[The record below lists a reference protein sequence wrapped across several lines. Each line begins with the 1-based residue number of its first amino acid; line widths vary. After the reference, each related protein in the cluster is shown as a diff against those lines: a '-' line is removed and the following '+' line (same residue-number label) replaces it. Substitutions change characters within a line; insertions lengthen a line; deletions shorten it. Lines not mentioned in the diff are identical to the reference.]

1 MKKALFVLLIMSVMM
16 LVELSSGV
24 SNRVDAISRISIME
38 NPINKSSIRY
48 SRGLPAQSGWIN
60 ERVDV
65 DRSFNVTPGA
75 IALDSEGYP
84 HIVYGGDRLYYAR
97 QTEQGWVTKVM
108 DPRWGR
114 GEGAAIAIDTESDRV
129 YVVYY
134 DQVNKRLLR
143 NGSVIDSNPVGD
155 FRDIDI
161 AIDYNGRTHISY
173 LDSGNNNLYYHGPYL
188 IGINGLVA
196 SNIQLTG
203 GSSIDVSVGGIL
215 GEAPYP
221 YISHTVANGNENELR
236 IAYWNQNEPQWE
248 FATIATGVST
258 GLYTSLATWKVIDN
272 PPTEIVISYYDGL
285 DETLKSARGAIGLP
299 FAIQEIETTG
309 FGWFPSSVTFGFGTQ
324 PSIAY
329 TNGSREVKFAAR
341 NQNGWQI
348 FPTVFDQEAVTIVG
362 LARDNSGNP
371 HLAYVASESDDLYY
385 SYWTGSTWQTEL
397 VETGAWL
404 GTYPSLQIETTAPY
418 TAHISYAGDGLKY
431 ATNIDG
437 VWQTEHIVPDL
448 NIIGTSLAIEPGFPP
463 NNHIAYY
470 DFTNGQVKYATDAGN
485 SWTIKTIDSEGPVA
499 GSGITIALEP
509 TFPYTKHVAYVGDTD
524 IRYATSVS
532 GNSWQ
537 TEIIEMGGSQ
547 WFDSLNSP
555 SLALDSQGE
564 PHIAYHGAIFNG
576 DLTYTYRDAGVWHSE
591 ILTTTFNSFTPV
603 SLALDDM
610 DIPHIAFAEPSP
622 PYRLHYGY
630 QVTQTITGTVWAF
643 ETVTDY
649 FGQALSLALDSEG
662 NPYISYSEFND
673 TDLYLAYKNGGEWHT
688 ETVDT
693 EYDIRRSSL
702 SLDPQNNP
710 IVAYASGTDLKF
722 AWQTNSVVMPLEG
735 GQVEMYGVG
744 TFLFPPGSFTET
756 VELSLSA
763 LEPFG
768 TEMHVRRF
776 FELEARSINSGEL
789 RQMVSGKT
797 YSMSVS
803 YDDGYIPDGKVEANL
818 SLFYWT
824 GSAWRSVPSNSVVN
838 TQLNTVQATADRL
851 GSWAV
856 LVLDKSYLPL
866 VLKQ

>member
-1 MKKALFVLLIMSVMM
+1 MKKILLVILILTVTVFIEIP
-16 LVELSSGV
+16 LGV
-24 SNRVDAISRISIME
+24 SSKADVEARTSATEIFITNPSIE
-38 NPINKSSIRY
+38 YYHGVPVE
-48 SRGLPAQSGWIN
+48 PGWIN

-108 DPRWGR
+108 DPHWGR
-114 GEGAAIAIDTESDRV
+114 GEGAAIAIDTVSDKV

-134 DQVNKRLLR
+134 DQVNKKLLL
-143 NGSVIDSNPVGD
+143 NGGVIDSNPAGD

-188 IGINGLVA
+188 TDINGLVA
-196 SNIQLTG
+196 SNVQLTG

-236 IAYWNQNEPQWE
+236 VAYWNQNEQQWE
-248 FATIATGVST
+248 YATIVTGVST

-272 PPTEIVISYYDGL
+272 PPTDFVISYYDAF

-324 PSIAY
+324 PSVAY

-341 NQNGWQI
+341 NENGWQI

-362 LARDNSGNP
+362 LARDNNGNP

-385 SYWTGSTWQTEL
+385 SHWTGVAWETEV

-404 GTYPSLQIETTAPY
+404 GSYPSLHIETTAPY
-418 TAHISYAGDGLKY
+418 TAHISYAGDGLKF
-431 ATNIDG
+431 ATNVEG
-437 VWQTEHIVPDL
+437 AWQTEHIIADL
-448 NIIGTSLAIEPGFPP
+448 NVIGTSLAIEPGFEPH
-463 NNHIAYY
+463 NHIAYY
-470 DFTNGQVKYATDAGN
+470 DFTNSQVKYATDAGN
-485 SWTIKTIDSEGPVA
+485 GWTIETIDNEGPVA
-499 GSGITIALEP
+499 GSGIAIALES

-537 TEIIEMGGSQ
+537 TEILEMGGSQ

-576 DLTYTYRDAGVWHSE
+576 DLTYVYRDAGVWYSE
-591 ILTTTFNSFTPV
+591 VLTTTGNSFTPV
-603 SLALDDM
+603 SLVLDSM
-610 DIPHIAFAEPSP
+610 DNPHIAFAEPFP
-622 PYRLHYGY
+622 PYQLHYGY

-649 FGQALSLALDSEG
+649 FGQALSLALDNEG
-662 NPYISYSEFND
+662 NPYISYAEFND
-673 TDLYLAYKNGGEWHT
+673 TNLYLAYKNDEEWHI
-688 ETVDT
+688 ETIDT

-702 SLDPQNNP
+702 LIDPQNNP
-710 IVAYASGTDLKF
+710 VVAYASGTDLKI
-722 AWQTNSVVMPLEG
+722 AWQTSSAVIPLEG

-744 TFLFPPGSFTET
+744 TFLFPSGAFTEA
-756 VELSLSA
+756 VELSLRA

-768 TEMHVRRF
+768 TETHVRRF
-776 FELEARSINSGEL
+776 FELEARSLESGET
-789 RQMVSGKT
+789 RQIAPGYT
-797 YSMSVS
+797 YSMSIG
-803 YDDGYIPDGKVEANL
+803 YDDGYIPDGETEADL
-818 SLFYWT
+818 ALFYWT
-824 GSAWRSVPSNSVVN
+824 GSQWRAVSDSEVDTELNVVQV
-838 TQLNTVQATADRL
+838 TTDRL
-851 GSWAV
+851 GLWAV
-856 LVLDKSYLPL
+856 LVLDKTYLPFIR
-866 VLKQ
+866 QP